1 MMYMHQRELTEA
13 ESLELA
19 GLNAAVT
26 EALKR
31 RRLWLDNKM
40 LECSS
45 IKPGDPL
52 YDFKSGQFLGRV
64 TKLYRSWRNLD
75 EGVLD
80 TSHYCHYEY
89 MTGPNSF
96 TNTSSQPTLVV
107 TNKRPLAS

>member
-1 MMYMHQRELTEA
+1 MIYLPQRELTNA
-13 ESLELA
+13 ESQELA
-19 GLNAAVT
+19 ELNAAVN

-31 RRLWLDNKM
+31 RRSWLDDKM

-52 YDFKSGQFLGRV
+52 YDFKSGRFLGRV
-64 TKLYRSWRNLD
+64 TKLYRRRRNYE

-89 MTGPNSF
+89 MTGPNLF
-96 TNTSSQPTLVV
+96 DNTSRQPTLTV
-107 TNKRPLAS
+107 TNKRPLPS